1 MSVTMFRNLILLLCL
16 ICSVGFISPV
26 LAADEEN
33 AEATESKYAYYELSS
48 DIVTNFVSP
57 PDRLGYLRVAIS
69 LMVADVADLSV
80 AELHEPLI
88 RDAVIEVIGRQPEAK
103 ITSLAGR
110 EEIRQ
115 ECLKQIHRLMIGETN
130 RKVII
135 NLLFTK
141 YLYD

>member
-1 MSVTMFRNLILLLCL
+1 MSVTIFRNLILSLCLLCSAG
-16 ICSVGFISPV
+16 IVSPAY
-26 LAADEEN
+26 AADEEG
-33 AEATESKYAYYELSS
+33 AEAAESKYAYYELSS
-48 DIVTNFVSP
+48 DIVTNFVTSS
-57 PDRLGYLRVAIS
+57 DKLGYLRVSIS
-69 LMVADVADLSV
+69 LMVAGTADLAV

-88 RDAVIEVIGRQPEAK
+88 RDAVIEVIGRQSEAK

-115 ECLKQIHRLMIGETN
+115 ECLKQIHRLLISETN

>member
-1 MSVTMFRNLILLLCL
+1 MGVKIFRYLILSFSL
-16 ICSVGFISPV
+16 IISIGVFSPV
-26 LAADEEN
+26 Y
-33 AEATESKYAYYELSS
+33 AEDDKDKSNESKYAYYELAS

-57 PDRLGYLRVAIS
+57 PDRLGYLRVSII
-69 LMVADVADLSV
+69 LMVADDSDLSV
-80 AELHEPLI
+80 ATLHEPLI
-88 RDAVIEVIGRQPEAK
+88 RDAIIEVIGRQPEAR

-115 ECLKQIHRLMIGETN
+115 ECLKQIHRLMMSETN
-130 RKVII
+130 RKVVI

>member
-1 MSVTMFRNLILLLCL
+1 MGVKIFRYLILSFSL
-16 ICSVGFISPV
+16 IISIGVFSPV
-26 LAADEEN
+26 YAEDDEDKSN
-33 AEATESKYAYYELSS
+33 ESKYAYYELAS

-57 PDRLGYLRVAIS
+57 PDRLGYLRVSII
-69 LMVADVADLSV
+69 LMVADDSDLSV
-80 AELHEPLI
+80 ATLHEPLI
-88 RDAVIEVIGRQPEAK
+88 RDAIIEVIGRQPEAR

-115 ECLKQIHRLMIGETN
+115 ECLKQIHRLMMSETN
-130 RKVII
+130 RKVVI